1 MPVLPLVDSL
11 HKGGEEMNI
20 ITHLLAAIAGGLI
33 GFATMA
39 FCAASGRA
47 SEEER
52 RRGISDE

>member
-1 MPVLPLVDSL
+1 MEND
-11 HKGGEEMNI
+11 MNI

-39 FCAASGRA
+39 FCAASGRI